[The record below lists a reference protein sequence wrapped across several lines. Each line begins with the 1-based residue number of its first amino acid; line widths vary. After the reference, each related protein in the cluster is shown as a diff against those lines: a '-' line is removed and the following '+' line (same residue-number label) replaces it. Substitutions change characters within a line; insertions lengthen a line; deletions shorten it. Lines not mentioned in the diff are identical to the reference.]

1 MPLATTSD
9 RAARVARLALLGLFP
24 LYPLVPRY
32 ALAGPLGIDDLIPVA
47 TAAAALVALLL
58 GLLATSRANGA
69 SAPLAGR
76 LGAGLLHDPALLGLT
91 VFGAIATVSALS
103 HVESVGAGLVAM
115 ARVAGRLGL
124 YGVLLLA
131 TRHLLDDRGRR
142 RLIAVLVAIAVVEG
156 AFGLIAYVAKIQ
168 GPWNTGMIAYPPD
181 LMPPSG
187 RARVQGTF
195 GGQLPA
201 GELFLNR
208 ANFYSA
214 YLAVSV
220 AGLVA
225 LWGERRRPRLVAVG
239 AALVVGG
246 ILASLSRM
254 SLVAALVGL
263 GIATL
268 AWRRRA
274 AVVAAALVVVT
285 VVAVVGLV
293 PPLRERFVGFHTDRV
308 EQWQL
313 AARVIAAHPL
323 TGAGDG
329 RYLAVA
335 ERLAEGIDVPV
346 VRTPHNS
353 VLYAMASYG
362 IVAGLA
368 LVGLYLALIWSS
380 VRLWRARPG
389 PLAIAQLVLVGTF
402 LVHDLTNNLFFV
414 PEVALMFWAL
424 YGAARDSEPT
434 HAAVGP
440 DRLVRHS

>member
-9 RAARVARLALLGLFP
+9 GAARVARLALLGLFP

-32 ALAGPLGIDDLIPVA
+32 ALAGPLGSDDLIPVA
-47 TAAAALVALLL
+47 TAAAALVALVL
-58 GLLATSRANGA
+58 GLFVSPRASGQPSVA
-69 SAPLAGR
+69 SR
-76 LGAGLLHDPALLGLT
+76 LGAGLLHDPVLLGLAA
-91 VFGAIATVSALS
+91 FGVVATVAALS
-103 HVESVGAGLVAM
+103 HVGSVGAGLVAM
-115 ARVAGRLGL
+115 ARVVGRLGL
-124 YGVLLLA
+124 YGVLVLA

-142 RLIAVLVAIAVVEG
+142 RLVAVLVAVAVVEG
-156 AFGLIAYVAKIQ
+156 GLGLFAYVAKIQ

-195 GGQLPA
+195 GGALPP
-201 GELFLNR
+201 GEPFLNR

-214 YLAVSV
+214 YLAISV

-225 LWGERRRPRLVAVG
+225 LWGERRRPRLVALG
-239 AALVVGG
+239 ATLVVGG

-263 GIATL
+263 GIGAL

-274 AVVAAALVVVT
+274 AVVAAVLVAVT
-285 VVAVVGLV
+285 VITVVGVV
-293 PPLRERFVGFHTDRV
+293 PPLRERFVGFRTDRL

-329 RYLAVA
+329 RYVAVA
-335 ERLAEGIDVPV
+335 ERLAEGIDMPV

-353 VLYAMASYG
+353 VLYATASYG
-362 IVAGLA
+362 IAAGVALA
-368 LVGLYLALIWSS
+368 GLYLALIWST
-380 VRLWRARPG
+380 VRRWRARPS
-389 PLAIAQLVLVGTF
+389 PLAVARLVLVGTF

-424 YGAARDSEPT
+424 YGAAREPEPT